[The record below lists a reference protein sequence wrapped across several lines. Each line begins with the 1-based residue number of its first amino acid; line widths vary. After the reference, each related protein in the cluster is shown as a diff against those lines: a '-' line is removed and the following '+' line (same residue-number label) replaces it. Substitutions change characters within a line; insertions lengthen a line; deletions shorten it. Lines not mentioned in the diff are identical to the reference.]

1 MGCPV
6 HIWVPMMA
14 AAAPFART
22 ARDRVRSLG
31 RKSTAATEVAP
42 RELKRWAP
50 VGSAQP
56 AAGTEQPAR

>member
-22 ARDRVRSLG
+22 ARDAVRGWMPSAKAPASPL
-31 RKSTAATEVAP
+31 AP
-42 RELKRWAP
+42 REIKRWAP
-50 VGSAQP
+50 VGSPQP
-56 AAGTEQPAR
+56 DADPATR